1 MEEQREKNNLTTEDE
16 TVGNKPFSKI
26 KSFFEKL
33 LTEYKSILLFL
44 PLILIVSSDD
54 ATLII
59 NEVLIVTDFE
69 LETTMASFGALLA
82 VSQIFKAFSMITFGF
97 LSDKYPRKKLLII
110 ATLVWFIGDIL
121 VSFSNQYWQLFL
133 FRVIA
138 SASAGAVSA
147 IALSLLA
154 DLFSSEDRGLSFA
167 IWGALS
173 LVGVGVGSILCSV
186 FNKVDYPKFDS
197 HSSDFITRIQTIRAQ
212 NPLEIIRSSWQTP
225 FLVFSLIG
233 LGCLILVIFL
243 KEPKKAAKEKILEDI
258 LAHEEVDYG
267 KFYSIKFSDLKFIWK
282 RKTTFFLVIN
292 FFDVVLSGLIVG
304 SLFLW
309 IELDMGFGQFEDTAS
324 KIYIILFLVP
334 VLIGGIIGMF
344 YWPKKGDKMVKN
356 GDPTGRVKLAVF
368 LGWAHLPFLLIAFLF
383 IPDAS
388 NLTFLN
394 GTIQATP
401 IGFGIGIFAMGII
414 LGIGMNLELAVG
426 ALHYS
431 SMIDVNLPEHRGTMI
446 AAASFIDAF
455 GRAIG
460 AWVGFTFV
468 DFMAGTI
475 FDAKPLSGAILLS
488 IAIFGIGSGLLWL
501 PIYKYA
507 DKDMA
512 DISNILEK
520 RKEELEKKLK

>member
-1 MEEQREKNNLTTEDE
+1 MEEQREKINLTTGEE
-16 TVGNKPFSKI
+16 PIGNKPFSKI
-26 KSFFEKL
+26 KSFFEKW

-44 PLILIVSSDD
+44 PLIIIVSSDD
-54 ATLII
+54 TTLIV
-59 NEVLIVTDFE
+59 NEVLIVTYFE

-82 VSQIFKAFSMITFGF
+82 VSQIFKAFAMITFGF

-110 ATLVWFIGDIL
+110 STLAWFTGDIL
-121 VSFSNQYWQLFL
+121 VSFSDQFWQLFL

-154 DLFSSEDRGLSFA
+154 DLFSSDDRGLSFA

-173 LVGVGVGSILCSV
+173 MVGIGVGASLCSV
-186 FNKVDYPKFDS
+186 FNKVEYDFDIDAI
-197 HSSDFITRIQTIRAQ
+197 DFIARIQTIRDQ
-212 NPLEIIRSSWQTP
+212 NSLEIIRSSWQAP
-225 FLVFSLIG
+225 FLVFALIG
-233 LGCLILVIFL
+233 LGCLIFVIFL
-243 KEPKKAAKEKILEDI
+243 EEPKKAAKEKLLEGI

-267 KFYSIKFSDLKFIWK
+267 KFYSIKLSDLKFIWK

-304 SLFLW
+304 SLVIW
-309 IELDMGFGQFEDTAS
+309 VTIDMGFGQLSDISS
-324 KIYIILFLVP
+324 KIYLMLFLVP
-334 VLIGGIIGMF
+334 VLIGGLIGMF

-356 GDPTGRVKLAVF
+356 GKPTARVKLAVF

-394 GTIQATP
+394 GTIQATS
-401 IGFGIGIFAMGII
+401 IGFGIGMFAMGII

-460 AWVGFTFV
+460 SWVGLAFV
-468 DFMAGTI
+468 DFMQGTI
-475 FDAKPLSGAILLS
+475 FNARPLSGAILLS

-512 DISNILEK
+512 EISCILEK
-520 RKEELEKKLK
+520 RREELEKKIK

>member
-1 MEEQREKNNLTTEDE
+1 MKEQLEKNNLTTEE
-16 TVGNKPFSKI
+16 EPIGNKPFSKI
-26 KSFFEKL
+26 ISFFEKL

-44 PLILIVSSDD
+44 PLIIIVSSDD

-59 NEVLIVTDFE
+59 NEVLIVTDFR
-69 LETTMASFGALLA
+69 LETHMVSFGALLA

-97 LSDKYPRKKLLII
+97 FSDKYNRKNLLII

-121 VSFSNQYWQLFL
+121 VSFSNQFWQLFL

-138 SASAGAVSA
+138 SSAAGAVSA

-154 DLFSSEDRGLSFA
+154 DLFSSDDRGLSFA

-173 LVGVGVGSILCSV
+173 LVGVGVGALLCDA
-186 FNKVDYPKFDS
+186 FNKVIYDLDVNDTKF
-197 HSSDFITRIQTIRAQ
+197 IEKIQAIRDQ
-212 NPLEIIRSSWQTP
+212 NSPEIIRSSWQAP
-225 FLVFSLIG
+225 FLVFALIG

-243 KEPKKAAKEKILEDI
+243 KEPKRAAKEKMLEGILVHD
-258 LAHEEVDYG
+258 EVEYG
-267 KFYSIKFSDLKFIWK
+267 KFYSIKFSDLKYIWK

-304 SLFLW
+304 SLVIW
-309 IELDMGFGQFEDTAS
+309 VTIDMGFGQLRNTSS
-324 KIYIILFLVP
+324 KIYLMLFLVP
-334 VLIGGIIGMF
+334 VLIGGLIGMF
-344 YWPKKGDKMVKN
+344 YWPKKGDNMVKN
-356 GDPTGRVKLAVF
+356 GKPTGRVKLAVF

-394 GTIQATP
+394 GTIQASP

-460 AWVGFTFV
+460 SWVGLAFV
-468 DFMAGTI
+468 DFMQGTI
-475 FDAKPLSGAILLS
+475 FEAKPLSGAILLS

-512 DISNILEK
+512 EISGIMEK
-520 RKEELEKKLK
+520 RKEELEKKIK

>member
-1 MEEQREKNNLTTEDE
+1 MEEQSEKNNLTIEGE
-16 TVGNKPFSKI
+16 TIGNKTISKK
-26 KSFFEKL
+26 KSFFKKMFS
-33 LTEYKSILLFL
+33 EYKSILLFL

-54 ATLII
+54 TTLIV
-59 NEVLIVTDFE
+59 NEVLIVADFH

-110 ATLVWFIGDIL
+110 ATLTWFAGDVL
-121 VSFSNQYWQLFL
+121 VSFSNQFWQLFL

-154 DLFSSEDRGLSFA
+154 DLFSSDDRGLSFA

-173 LVGVGVGSILCSV
+173 MVGIGVGASLCSA
-186 FNKVDYPKFDS
+186 FNKVEYDFDVNA
-197 HSSDFITRIQTIRAQ
+197 SDFIARIQTIRDQ
-212 NPLEIIRSSWQTP
+212 NLPEIIRSSWQAP
-225 FLVFSLIG
+225 FLAFALIG

-304 SLFLW
+304 SLIIW
-309 IELDMGFGQFEDTAS
+309 VTIDMGFGQLSDSSS
-324 KIYIILFLVP
+324 KIYLGLFLVP
-334 VLIGGIIGMF
+334 VIIGGLIGMF

-356 GDPTGRVKLAVF
+356 GKKTARVKLAVF

-394 GTIQATP
+394 GTIQTSP
-401 IGFGIGIFAMGII
+401 IGFGIGMLVMGII

-460 AWVGFTFV
+460 AWVGLAFV
-468 DFMAGTI
+468 DLMVGTI

-512 DISNILEK
+512 EITSIMEK
-520 RKEELEKKLK
+520 RKEELIKKIK

>member
-1 MEEQREKNNLTTEDE
+1 MEEQHEKNDLTTEEE
-16 TVGNKPFSKI
+16 TVGNKPFSKKKNCFKKI
-26 KSFFEKL
+26 FS
-33 LTEYKSILLFL
+33 EYKSILLFL

-59 NEVLIVTDFE
+59 NEVLIVADFE
-69 LETTMASFGALLA
+69 LETNMASFGALLA
-82 VSQIFKAFSMITFGF
+82 VSQIARAFSVITFGF

-110 ATLVWFIGDIL
+110 ATLVWGFGDIAI
-121 VSFSNQYWQLFL
+121 SFSSQFWQLFL

-138 SASAGAVSA
+138 SASMGAVSA
-147 IALSLLA
+147 ISLSLLA

-173 LVGVGVGSILCSV
+173 LVGVGVAQMLSSA
-186 FNKVDYPKFDS
+186 FNKVDYDFDINS
-197 HSSDFITRIQTIRAQ
+197 NDFIARIQTIRDQ
-212 NPLEIIRSSWQTP
+212 NSLEIIRSSWQAP
-225 FLVFSLIG
+225 FLVFALIG

-243 KEPKKAAKEKILEDI
+243 KEPKRAAKEKILEGVLD
-258 LAHEEVDYG
+258 HEEVDYG

-304 SLFLW
+304 SLIIW
-309 IELDMGFGQFEDTAS
+309 VTIDMGFGQLSDSSS
-324 KIYIILFLVP
+324 KIYLMLFLVP
-334 VLIGGIIGMF
+334 VLIGGLIGMF
-344 YWPKKGDKMVKN
+344 YWPKKGDNMVKN
-356 GDPTGRVKLAVF
+356 GKPTARVKLAVF

-394 GTIQATP
+394 GTIQASP
-401 IGFGIGIFAMGII
+401 IGFGIGMSLMGIV

-460 AWVGFTFV
+460 AWVGLAFV

-475 FDAKPLSGAILLS
+475 FEAKPLSGAILLS

-512 DISNILEK
+512 EISSIMEK
-520 RKEELEKKLK
+520 RKEELEKKVK

>member
-1 MEEQREKNNLTTEDE
+1 MEEQREKNNLTTEAK
-16 TVGNKPFSKI
+16 TVENKPISK
-26 KSFFEKL
+26 KTSFLKKI

-44 PLILIVSSDD
+44 PLIIIVSSDD

-59 NEVLIVTDFE
+59 NEVLIVAYFH
-69 LETTMASFGALLA
+69 LETKMASFGALIA
-82 VSQIFKAFSMITFGF
+82 VSLILKAFSMITFGF

-110 ATLVWFIGDIL
+110 ATLVWFVGDIL
-121 VSFSNQYWQLFL
+121 VSFSNQFWQLFL

-138 SASAGAVSA
+138 SAAAGAVSA
-147 IALSLLA
+147 ISLSLLA
-154 DLFSSEDRGLSFA
+154 DLFSSDDRGLSFA

-173 LVGVGVGSILCSV
+173 LVGVGVGASLCSA
-186 FNKVDYPKFDS
+186 FNKVEYDFDIN
-197 HSSDFITRIQTIRAQ
+197 SSDFIGRIQTIRDQ
-212 NPLEIIRSSWQTP
+212 NSLEIIRSSWQAP
-225 FLVFSLIG
+225 FFFFALIG

-243 KEPKKAAKEKILEDI
+243 KEPKKAAKEKILEGI
-258 LAHEEVDYG
+258 LAHEEIDYG
-267 KFYSIKFSDLKFIWK
+267 KFYSIKLSDLKFIWK

-292 FFDVVLSGLIVG
+292 FFDVVLAGLIVG
-304 SLFLW
+304 SMVMWVTIDL
-309 IELDMGFGQFEDTAS
+309 GFGQLSDASS
-324 KIYIILFLVP
+324 KIYLMLFLVP

-344 YWPKKGDKMVKN
+344 YWPKKGDNMVKN
-356 GDPTGRVKLAVF
+356 GIPTGRVKLAVF
-368 LGWAHLPFLLIAFLF
+368 LGWAHLPFFLIAFLF

-394 GTIQATP
+394 GTIQATS
-401 IGFGIGIFAMGII
+401 IGFGIGMLVMGII

-460 AWVGFTFV
+460 SWVGLAFV
-468 DFMAGTI
+468 DFMQGTI
-475 FDAKPLSGAILLS
+475 FEAKPLTGAILLS
-488 IAIFGIGSGLLWL
+488 IAIFGIGSGVLWL

-507 DKDMA
+507 DKD
-512 DISNILEK
+512 
-520 RKEELEKKLK
+520 

>member
-1 MEEQREKNNLTTEDE
+1 MEEQLERNNLTTEDE
-16 TVGNKPFSKI
+16 TFGNKPFSKI
-26 KSFFEKL
+26 KSFFKKMFS
-33 LTEYKSILLFL
+33 EYKSILLFL
-44 PLILIVSSDD
+44 PLIVIVSSDD

-59 NEVLIVTDFE
+59 NEVLIVADFH

-97 LSDKYPRKKLLII
+97 LSDKYSRKKLLII

-121 VSFSNQYWQLFL
+121 VSFSNQFWQLFL

-138 SASAGAVSA
+138 SAAAGAVSA

-173 LVGVGVGSILCSV
+173 MVGVGIGAILCDA
-186 FNKVDYPKFDS
+186 FNKVVYDFDVNDNKFIEKI
-197 HSSDFITRIQTIRAQ
+197 HAIRAQ

-225 FLVFSLIG
+225 FLVFALIG

-243 KEPKKAAKEKILEDI
+243 KEPKRAAKEKMLEDI
-258 LAHEEVDYG
+258 LTHEEVDYG

-304 SLFLW
+304 SLVIW
-309 IELDMGFGQFEDTAS
+309 VTIDMGFGQLSDTSS
-324 KIYIILFLVP
+324 KIYLMLFLVP
-334 VLIGGIIGMF
+334 VLLGALIGMF
-344 YWPKKGDKMVKN
+344 YWPKKGDNMVKN
-356 GDPTGRVKLAVF
+356 GNPTGRVKLAVF

-394 GTIQATP
+394 GTIQASS
-401 IGFGIGIFAMGII
+401 IGFGIGMLAMGII
-414 LGIGMNLELAVG
+414 LGIGMNLEIAVG

-460 AWVGFTFV
+460 AWVGLAFV
-468 DFMAGTI
+468 DLMVGTI
-475 FDAKPLSGAILLS
+475 FEARPLSGAILLS
-488 IAIFGIGSGLLWL
+488 IAIFGIGSGVLWL

-512 DISNILEK
+512 DISSILEK
-520 RKEELEKKLK
+520 RKEELEKKINK

>member
-1 MEEQREKNNLTTEDE
+1 MEEQHEKKNLTIEGE
-16 TVGNKPFSKI
+16 TVENKPISKKKNIFKKMFS
-26 KSFFEKL
+26 
-33 LTEYKSILLFL
+33 EYKPILLFL

-54 ATLII
+54 TTLIV
-59 NEVLIVTDFE
+59 NEVLIVADFH

-82 VSQIFKAFSMITFGF
+82 VSQISKAFSMITFGF
-97 LSDKYPRKKLLII
+97 LSDKYKRKNLLIYT
-110 ATLVWFIGDIL
+110 TLAWFIGDIL
-121 VSFSNQYWQLFL
+121 VSFSTQFWQIFL

-147 IALSLLA
+147 ISLSLLA
-154 DLFSSEDRGLSFA
+154 DLFSSDDRGFSFA
-167 IWGALS
+167 IWGAIS
-173 LVGVGVGSILCSV
+173 LIGVGVGASLCSA
-186 FNKVDYPKFDS
+186 FNKVEYDFDID
-197 HSSDFITRIQTIRAQ
+197 SSDFIARIQTIRDQ
-212 NPLEIIRSSWQTP
+212 NSIEIIRSSWQVP
-225 FLVFSLIG
+225 FLVFALIG
-233 LGCLILVIFL
+233 LGCLILVLFL
-243 KEPKKAAKEKILEDI
+243 KEPKKAAKEKILENI
-258 LAHEEVDYG
+258 LANEEVDYG

-304 SLFLW
+304 SLVIW
-309 IELDMGFGQFEDTAS
+309 VTIDMGFGQLSDTSS
-324 KIYIILFLVP
+324 KIYLALFLVP
-334 VLIGGIIGMF
+334 VLIGGLIGMF

-356 GDPTGRVKLAVF
+356 GKPTARVKLAVF
-368 LGWAHLPFLLIAFLF
+368 LGWAHLPFFLIAFLF

-394 GTIQATP
+394 GTIQASSL
-401 IGFGIGIFAMGII
+401 GFGIGMLAMGII

-460 AWVGFTFV
+460 AWVGLAFV
-468 DFMAGTI
+468 DLMVGTI

-488 IAIFGIGSGLLWL
+488 IAIFGIGSGVLWL

-512 DISNILEK
+512 EITSIMEK
-520 RKEELEKKLK
+520 RKEELKNKINN